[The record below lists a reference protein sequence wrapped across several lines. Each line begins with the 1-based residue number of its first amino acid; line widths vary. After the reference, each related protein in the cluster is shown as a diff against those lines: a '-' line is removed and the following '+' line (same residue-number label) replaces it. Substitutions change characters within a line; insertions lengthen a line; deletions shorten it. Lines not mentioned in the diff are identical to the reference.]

1 MEKYNYEGKE
11 GSFMATNT
19 VRKGKWYIARISLSR
34 FSRFATNEK
43 DSEPEI
49 RPSPQAGATF
59 SNVPSAPSTRTR
71 APFGSS
77 GPSTRQIESPIFT
90 LPRPFTIGSTRL

>member
-49 RPSPQAGATF
+49 RPSP
-59 SNVPSAPSTRTR
+59 
-71 APFGSS
+71 
-77 GPSTRQIESPIFT
+77 
-90 LPRPFTIGSTRL
+90 